1 VNDNTELM
9 YLNDASLL
17 WNLRCRYLSDSIY
30 TYTGYI
36 LIAINPY
43 KDINGLYGEE
53 AMGRFVGRGLLNNPP
68 HIYAIAE
75 EAVRKARHGAGSQS
89 LIISGESGAGK
100 TETNKLA
107 LRYIVWRARGEGD
120 RNAVLSR
127 RILQAN
133 PLLELRSGSPH
144 TTSTASLSKLLSPGT
159 TVSGLAMAYKYETG
173 YGDKGNA
180 SCGVSFSVSVGG
192 KAAYSSPVMT
202 EFPFSRRKDPSAYS
216 PPVSVDARG
225 LGVPITGGGNRK
237 VEFEFTND
245 CRNVQLLLP
254 LVRQSSRAPARPR
267 PHRCCVPPRVHIRS
281 YIPFRAHTR

>member
-1 VNDNTELM
+1 MPVIADDSRDCGRQCSMLPLQVLLLPLLPALAADDLTQQIPSTAGSSGGGSSSHSGATWAVATV
-9 YLNDASLL
+9 ASA
-17 WNLRCRYLSDSIY
+17 SDLVL
-30 TYTGYI
+30 G
-36 LIAINPY
+36 
-43 KDINGLYGEE
+43 G
-53 AMGRFVGRGLLNNPP
+53 
-68 HIYAIAE
+68 
-75 EAVRKARHGAGSQS
+75 GAG
-89 LIISGESGAGK
+89 
-100 TETNKLA
+100 
-107 LRYIVWRARGEGD
+107 
-120 RNAVLSR
+120 
-127 RILQAN
+127 LQAN